1 MGVQLARG
9 VDTVTRRVI
18 GLMLVELLLAGG
30 GLWVI
35 ARQGPIVPTPS
46 LVFLVAYT
54 AAVVGL
60 VLLPRIFVE
69 FRRHASQ
76 LTLVD
81 TAMLVGL
88 FGLGPVLF
96 VVVAMVGEVV
106 AVLRRRPHVLKGLFN
121 LSHMLGGLVAA
132 ATTFALFGRTDPHDP
147 VAWLAGAT
155 AIAACAT
162 WDLLSTAAVL
172 SIAEDQEVG
181 DVVVQLLPPA
191 VVNLVVSAML
201 GTAAVVLW
209 VQTPMG
215 PLLFAPV
222 VGILLISTRGVSH
235 QRAERLRL
243 QQLYEASS
251 GLAPLMAL
259 DEMLT
264 MVATRGRE
272 LVTGASAIC
281 CTARSDGSWDGVV
294 VDDHGSRAAA
304 AETLTALLRTV
315 ADGQQGAMEVAE
327 VDRARRAHLPGFAS
341 LVWAAQQA
349 EPSGRTVLVVF
360 RELPLDGQEH
370 HLADILAAFVS
381 HAATAVA
388 NVDLHAEVREALSH
402 QVALNRHKSEFL
414 AAVSHELR
422 TPLAAMIGSVQ
433 TIRRQAGRLS
443 DDDREQLTDISLS
456 QGERLKSLI
465 EDLLLVAAADHKKVE
480 VARDRIDVAELL
492 TELRAEMVPVVGE
505 RLVVHVTDDAGA
517 AIGDHDKI
525 RRIIINLV
533 ENGRK
538 YAPTGPLEVSATRV
552 RNRLSIAV
560 ADHGPGIDEQDRE
573 RVFERFT
580 QLEQSS
586 TRRQGGTGLGLYLC
600 RELATLLDGSL
611 TLTTAASGGACFTLS
626 LPVAPLPSAGD
637 TARAAQRLPSG
648 MARSPFA
655 RPQPPAEPEELG
667 VPVGIAMQR
676 PADMNPGAAPRGD
689 DSSLRPSVIAREGVR
704 NG

>member
-1 MGVQLARG
+1 M
-9 VDTVTRRVI
+9 TRRVI
-18 GLMLVELLLAGG
+18 GLMLFELFLAGG

-46 LVFLVAYT
+46 PGFLAAY
-54 AAVVGL
+54 AAAIVCL
-60 VLLPRIFVE
+60 VLLPRVFVE

-76 LTLVD
+76 VTLAD

-96 VVVAMVGEVV
+96 VAVAMVGEVV
-106 AVLRRRPHVLKGLFN
+106 AVLRSRPHVLKGLFN
-121 LSHMLGGLVAA
+121 LAHMLGGFVAA
-132 ATTFALFGRTDPHDP
+132 ATTFTLFGRVDPEDP
-147 VAWLAGAT
+147 VAWLAGVA
-155 AIAACAT
+155 AIAACAI

-172 SIAEDQEVG
+172 SIAEDQRVRG
-181 DVVVQLLPPA
+181 VVTQLLPA
-191 VVNLVVSAML
+191 ALVNFVVSAML
-201 GTAAVVLW
+201 GVAAVVLW
-209 VQTPMG
+209 VQTPLG

-294 VDDHGSRAAA
+294 VDDQGSRAAA
-304 AETLTALLRTV
+304 PETLTAVLETV
-315 ADGQQGAMEVAE
+315 GDDQQGAMEAAQVPRSE
-327 VDRARRAHLPGFAS
+327 RPHLPPSSS
-341 LVWAAQQA
+341 LVWAGQQA
-349 EPSGRTVLVVF
+349 EPSGRTLLVVF

-381 HAATAVA
+381 HAATAIA

-433 TIRRQAGRLS
+433 TIRRQADRLS
-443 DDDREQLTDISLS
+443 DSDREQLTDISLS
-456 QGERLKSLI
+456 QGERLKILI

-480 VARDRIDVAELL
+480 VAQDRVDVADLL
-492 TELRAEMVPVVGE
+492 SQLHTEMVPVVGE
-505 RLVVHVTDDAGA
+505 RLVVHVDDTAGA

-525 RRIIINLV
+525 RRIVLNLV

-538 YAPTGPLEVSATRV
+538 YAPEGPLEMTATRRDDRV
-552 RNRLSIAV
+552 LVEV
-560 ADHGPGIDEQDRE
+560 ADHGPGIDEQDRD

-600 RELATLLDGSL
+600 RELAVLLDGSL
-611 TLTTAASGGACFTLS
+611 TLSTAASGGACFTLS
-626 LPVAPLPSAGD
+626 LPAAPTVVDPGP
-637 TARAAQRLPSG
+637 AAQRLPTG

-655 RPQPPAEPEELG
+655 QARPSVRPDDAG
-667 VPVGIAMQR
+667 VSIGIARQR
-676 PADMNPGAAPRGD
+676 PADMKPGAPSRSGD
-689 DSSLRPSVIAREGVR
+689 SLLRPNVIAREGVR